1 MSPTSP
7 AARHPDVRP
16 DDSAPAAPRSLNDD
30 EAQAFSGLLVAA
42 RTASLTLASASTEVK
57 NHALR
62 GIAQAL
68 RHNVPQISAANA
80 LDLAAGRTNGL
91 SAGLL
96 DRLTLDESRIR
107 SLAAAVEDI
116 EQLTDPVGQVVRGST
131 LPNGVKISQVR
142 APFGV
147 VGVIYEARP
156 NVTVDIAALALKSGN
171 ACVLR
176 GGTAAE
182 NSNRVLVGLIQAAL
196 VEAGLPAES
205 VQTID
210 PFGRAGATQLMQA
223 RGFVDVLIPRGSAG
237 LIQAVVTESKVP
249 VIETGAG
256 VVHIFLDDSANADW
270 AADIVHNSKVQRP
283 SVCNAVETVLVHE
296 SAAARLLPDVLGKL
310 VESGVTIHGDA
321 RVRSLF
327 PAAVPATDEDWATE
341 YMSLDVSVA
350 VVDDLDAAMAHIRR
364 YSTGH
369 TESIITND
377 LVNAERFLN
386 EVDSAAVMVNASTR
400 FTDGGEFGFG
410 AEVGISTQKLHARGP
425 MGLPELTSTK
435 WIVRGTGQIRR

>member
-1 MSPTSP
+1 M
-7 AARHPDVRP
+7 AA
-16 DDSAPAAPRSLNDD
+16 
-30 EAQAFSGLLVAA
+30 EAGGRFTGLLVAGRA
-42 RTASLTLASASTEVK
+42 ASLALASAPTQVK
-57 NHALR
+57 NRALSGIAVALR
-62 GIAQAL
+62 E
-68 RHNVPQISAANA
+68 NVPQILAANA
-80 LDLAAGRTNGL
+80 LDLAAGAENGL

-96 DRLTLDESRIR
+96 DRLTLDEPRIR
-107 SLAAAVEDI
+107 SLADAVDEI
-116 EQLTDPVGQVVRGST
+116 EALTDPVGQVVRGSS

-142 APFGV
+142 VPFGV

-171 ACVLR
+171 AAVLR
-176 GGTAAE
+176 GGSAAE
-182 NSNRVLVGLIQAAL
+182 NSNRVLVALIQDAL
-196 VEAGLPAES
+196 VAAGLPGES

-210 PFGRAGATQLMQA
+210 PFGRAGATALMQA
-223 RGFVDVLIPRGSAG
+223 RGQVDVLIPRGSAG
-237 LIQAVVTESKVP
+237 LIQAVVTESTVP

-256 VVHIFLDDSANADW
+256 VVHIFLDASANEQW
-270 AADIVHNSKVQRP
+270 SADIVHNAKVQRP

-296 SAAARLLPDVLGKL
+296 DAADRVLPGVLAKL
-310 VESGVTIHGDA
+310 AGAGVTIHGDA
-321 RVRSLF
+321 AVRALY
-327 PAAVPATDEDWATE
+327 PAAIPATDEDWATE
-341 YMSLDVSVA
+341 YMSLDLSVA
-350 VVDDLDAAMAHIRR
+350 VVPDLDAAIAHIRR

-377 LVNAERFLN
+377 VVNAERFLN

-435 WIVRGTGQIRR
+435 WIVRGTGHIRH